1 MAGSRV
7 VGRAA
12 FDPDNGRLKSNGL
25 WAVFSDGTEIKVQA
39 RLLDGF
45 AGMAGM
51 LGQGTSNEDEALQR
65 EAVLRDGRYVFVPEK
80 ASFTLEVYGDILLRD
95 VKSKEEGL

>member
-1 MAGSRV
+1 V

-25 WAVFSDGTEIKVQA
+25 WTVFRDSTEIKVQA

-45 AGMAGM
+45 GGMAGI
-51 LGQGTSNEDEALQR
+51 LGQGTSNESETLQR
-65 EAVLRDGRYVFVPEK
+65 EAVARDGRYVFVPER
-80 ASFTLEVYGDILLRD
+80 ASFTLEVYGDISLRD
-95 VKSKEEGL
+95 VKSKEVND